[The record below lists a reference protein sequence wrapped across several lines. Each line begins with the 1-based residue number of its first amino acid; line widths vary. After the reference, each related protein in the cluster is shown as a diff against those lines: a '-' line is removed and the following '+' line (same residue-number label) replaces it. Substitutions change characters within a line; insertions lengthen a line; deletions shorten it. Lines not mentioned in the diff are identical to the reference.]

1 MWWCYLLVFIAG
13 SIVGL
18 FMMGLMAASRET
30 ESHEVHVYCDEH
42 GNLEIMTLPPGD
54 VIIWHKDAEELQESI
69 RRR

>member
-18 FMMGLMAASRET
+18 FMMGLMAASREA
-30 ESHEVHVYCDEH
+30 EPHEVHVYCDEH

-69 RRR
+69 RHR